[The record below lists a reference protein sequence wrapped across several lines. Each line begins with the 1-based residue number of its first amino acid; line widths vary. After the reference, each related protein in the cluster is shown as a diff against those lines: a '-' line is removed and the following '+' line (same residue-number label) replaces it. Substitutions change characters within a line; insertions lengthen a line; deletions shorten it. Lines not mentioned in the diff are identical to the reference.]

1 MHRVLL
7 SYAGHK
13 GWGTS
18 ALILNGITR
27 FAPNAVA
34 IKVAIAIAI
43 GMLVGF
49 ERESASKDAGIR
61 TFGLTA
67 LLGTIS
73 VLISSSYG
81 LTAMVGVIVMVALLN
96 IRSLLANR
104 VLEITTSAALLVT
117 FGLGVLVGLGHTFTP
132 VASAIL
138 MTLLLAWKVEL
149 HRFAGGV
156 TIAELRSAV
165 LLGLIGLVIYPILPD
180 RFVDRWQLVNL
191 REAWITVV
199 VISGIAFVNY
209 VLLRLYGDRGLYW
222 TSFLGGLV
230 NNRAAIAELMN
241 VVEGQRIVS
250 VVLLATLAMLIRNI
264 ALLALFAPTA
274 LFTALGPLLAMAV
287 ASVLLRT
294 GQPDQEPSKQL
305 ALSSPI
311 SLRRILS
318 YGILFLGIQVA
329 GTLAVRLFGN
339 LGLIAASGISAIAS
353 SASATAA
360 AANLAANGSIVPAL
374 AGTATVVA
382 SMASALTNLPMIFR
396 RLSRPLLLRITL
408 STTFQVAIGIAIL
421 VGQHFLH
428 FRVR

>member
-1 MHRVLL
+1 MEV
-7 SYAGHK
+7 S
-13 GWGTS
+13 S
-18 ALILNGITR
+18 DLILNGITR
-27 FAPNAVA
+27 FPPDAVA
-34 IKVAIAIAI
+34 VKVAIAIAV

-73 VLISSSYG
+73 VLISPSYG
-81 LTAMVGVIVMVALLN
+81 LVAMIGVIVMIALLN
-96 IRSLLANR
+96 VRSLLANR

-117 FGLGVLVGLGHTFTP
+117 FALGVLVGMGHTFTP

-138 MTLLLAWKVEL
+138 MTLVLAWKMEL
-149 HRFAGGV
+149 RRFAGGV

-191 REAWITVV
+191 RQAWITVV
-199 VISGIAFVNY
+199 VIAGIAFVNY
-209 VLLRLYGDRGLYW
+209 VLLRLYGNRGLYW
-222 TSFLGGLV
+222 TAFLGGLV

-241 VVEGQRIVS
+241 VVEGQKIVS

-264 ALLALFAPTA
+264 ALLALFSPAA
-274 LFTALGPLLAMAV
+274 LLTALGPLLAMAV

-294 GQPDQEPSKQL
+294 GQGDEEPGRQL

-318 YGILFLGIQVA
+318 YGILFLGIQVT
-329 GTLAVRLFGN
+329 GTLAVRFFGN

-360 AANLAANGSIVPAL
+360 VANLALIGSIAPAL

-382 SMASALTNLPMIFR
+382 SMTSALANLPMIFR
-396 RLSRPLLLRITL
+396 RLSRPLLIRIAF
-408 STTFQVAIGIAIL
+408 STTLQVAIGIAVL
-421 VGQHFLH
+421 VGQHFVH